1 MDLLN
6 NLGISYMAGYLIQ
19 GNQLERLHTS
29 TALNVKNTMLQ
40 VRTDGKDSNID
51 NIVKKY
57 KDNIVFHLPSI
68 NSDLSNLDLVN
79 NVVKK
84 IKQNNLKL
92 VTVNASNLSFDLF
105 DFSTLDEQKKYFLN
119 IVTSIA
125 TLASNKI
132 EVAIENMPS
141 NNEESVFGK
150 NMSQITDII
159 IYSRKMLVNDF
170 GLKEEE
176 AEKYVGLSLNI
187 DNIDVTKKEDNIR
200 NYFEIFN
207 KYIKTVKLSNTEYS
221 NLVYDLMIENNIDV
235 PIFMISKDD
244 LDELKFEYELFRDN
258 TIEYLKDK
266 GLLTEEDKKTKEKK
280 LKKEIDNKGFSN
292 IIVYTMIVL
301 TIVIVSLMF
310 IIKMK

>member
-266 GLLTEEDKKTKEKK
+266 GLLTEEDKKIKEKK

>member
-51 NIVKKY
+51 NIVRKY

-125 TLASNKI
+125 
-132 EVAIENMPS
+132 
-141 NNEESVFGK
+141 K

-170 GLKEEE
+170 GLKEDE

-200 NYFEIFN
+200 NYFEVFN
-207 KYIKTVKLSNTEYS
+207 KYIMAVKMSNTEYLDLTLDLILS
-221 NLVYDLMIENNIDV
+221 NNVDAQL
-235 PIFMISKDD
+235 FM
-244 LDELKFEYELFRDN
+244 
-258 TIEYLKDK
+258 
-266 GLLTEEDKKTKEKK
+266 
-280 LKKEIDNKGFSN
+280 
-292 IIVYTMIVL
+292 V
-301 TIVIVSLMF
+301 
-310 IIKMK
+310 

>member
-51 NIVKKY
+51 NIVRKY
-57 KDNIVFHLPSI
+57 KENIVFHLPSI

-141 NNEESVFGK
+141 NNEESMFGK

-170 GLKEEE
+170 GLKEDE

-200 NYFEIFN
+200 NYFEVFN
-207 KYIKTVKLSNTEYS
+207 KYIMAVKMSNTEYLDLTLDLILS
-221 NLVYDLMIENNIDV
+221 NNVDAPL
-235 PIFMISKDD
+235 FMVSKDD
-244 LDELKFEYELFRDN
+244 LDELKFEYELFKEKTED
-258 TIEYLKDK
+258 YLKDR
-266 GLLTEEDKKTKEKK
+266 GLLKEEDKKTKEKK